1 MLKVLLLA
9 QWYGLSDPAVEE
21 EVGDRTSFRRFCG
34 LSLHDAVPDHST
46 IKRFRDALGAEGLD
60 RKVFDAVNA
69 QLDKK
74 GLFLRK
80 GTMVDASL
88 IASSVNPPPKP
99 KEPQPPGADGRE
111 PSKLVRSEQD
121 PDAAWTRKG
130 GKYFFGYKI
139 HVGVDQGSGLIRRA
153 LMTDASVND
162 TVPADEL
169 YCGDEKAVYAD
180 AAYHTHKRQAD
191 LETAGIYAHLM
202 RRANKHH
209 PLSPEEE
216 ILNRAIGRVRGSV
229 EQVFA
234 RTKTTYRW
242 ARARCIGLV
251 RNTTHF
257 LMMCT
262 AMNLKRMV
270 VLAT

>member
-1 MLKVLLLA
+1 LLA
-9 QWYGLSDPAVEE
+9 QWYGLSDPATEE
-21 EVGDRTSFRRFCG
+21 AVGDRLSFRRFCG
-34 LSLHDAVPDHST
+34 LSLQDAVPDHST
-46 IKRFRDALGAEGLD
+46 IKRFRDALGTHGLD
-60 RKVFDAVNA
+60 RKVFDAVNT
-69 QLDKK
+69 QLDRQ
-74 GLFLRK
+74 GLILRK
-80 GTMVDASL
+80 GTLVDASL

-99 KEPQPPGADGRE
+99 KEPQPPDADGRE
-111 PSKLVRSEQD
+111 PSKLVRSEHD
-121 PDAAWTRKG
+121 PDAAWTRKN
-130 GKYFFGYKI
+130 GKHFFGYKI

-162 TVPADEL
+162 TVRADEL

-180 AAYHTHKRQAD
+180 AAYHTHRRQSD
-191 LETAGIYAHLM
+191 LEAAGIAAHLM

-209 PLSPEEE
+209 RLSPEEQV
-216 ILNRAIGRVRGSV
+216 LNRAIGVTRGPV

-242 ARARCIGLV
+242 ARVRCIGLA

-257 LMMCT
+257 LMMCI

-270 VLAT
+270 ILQS